1 VAVLVNEDVVWLYV
15 PENQKSI
22 TSAGVT
28 DE

>member
-1 VAVLVNEDVVWLYV
+1 VAVLVNEDVVWLDV

-22 TSAGVT
+22 TNTRAT